1 MDTMKKRCTAVVL
14 AAGSGRRMHAA
25 TAKQFMELAGKPLIW
40 YSLRAVEQSG
50 IIDDCI
56 LVTGETDIPY
66 VQKEIVARYGFKKV
80 TNVIAG
86 GDERYTSVCNAM
98 RYITEGRQQIPNVD
112 GYVFI
117 HDGARPFLTEEIL
130 QNTYEAVQQYGAC
143 VAAVPSKDT
152 IKIADKQGFVVT
164 TPDRRLVWNI
174 QTPQVFDTKLIT
186 AAYRSL
192 EKELLRPGG
201 QNTDRDNVSVPGRS
215 IPVTDDASVVERYI
229 DHKVKLVMGAY
240 ENIKITT
247 PEDISTA
254 EGFLELNHNIK

>member
-1 MDTMKKRCTAVVL
+1 MSDNMDTGKKRCTAVVL
-14 AAGSGRRMHAA
+14 AAGSGRRMHAP

-80 TNVIAG
+80 TSVIAG
-86 GDERYTSVCNAM
+86 GDERCLSVCNAM
-98 RYITEGRQQIPNVD
+98 RYIAEGRQPIPNVD

-117 HDGARPFLTEEIL
+117 HDGARPFLTGEIL
-130 QNTYEAVQQYGAC
+130 RNTYEAVQQYGAC

-152 IKIADKQGFVVT
+152 IKIADGLGFAAS
-164 TPDRRLVWNI
+164 TPDRSLVWNI
-174 QTPQVFDTKLIT
+174 QTPQVFDMKLIT

-192 EKELLRPGG
+192 EKELLRPGRQG
-201 QNTDRDNVSVPGRS
+201 
-215 IPVTDDASVVERYI
+215 IPVTDDASVVERFT

-254 EGFLELNHNIK
+254 EGFLGLNHNGGAN